1 MQRVKPNA
9 AERRF
14 SRTKPQEMSHLIWQL
29 VNVIISQANQSN
41 IKSLSEAVKVLHNSD
56 VRTLENVRIDL
67 KNHENKVSIC

>member
-1 MQRVKPNA
+1 
-9 AERRF
+9 
-14 SRTKPQEMSHLIWQL
+14 MSHLIWQL